1 MDLVV
6 NGGPSQTLSDGA
18 SITSHAYLPWLLR
31 DFVFWRDIRKL
42 NRKSGVRVVQI
53 QNSLLLLTGLLC
65 KMSGFRVIFDAI
77 VVESDFWKAFS
88 SLSIRVLLGR
98 LLLPVAERILV
109 SISDET
115 IALSDEDARRL
126 EKLHHRSP
134 GGVRTIPLSILSFPA
149 ASPSSDKATRA
160 RPNVLFV
167 GAYSHPP
174 NKDAIDII
182 VREIRP
188 RVLSEQPD
196 AVFTVVGRGLP
207 VEALRLAGLDAH
219 ANVPSVFPF
228 IDLASVCIA
237 PILIGSGVRTKVLE
251 YVSRGKPVVATPV
264 AISGMNFEP
273 NVDLLVANDYD
284 AFARAVV
291 AVLQDPV
298 LREAV
303 GAAGLRRFTRLAG
316 AASRSDALKTV
327 YGTNVL

>member
-1 MDLVV
+1 M
-6 NGGPSQTLSDGA
+6 
-18 SITSHAYLPWLLR
+18 
-31 DFVFWRDIRKL
+31 FWRDIWKL

-182 VREIRP
+182 VR
-188 RVLSEQPD
+188 VLSEQPD

-327 YGTNVL
+327 YGPNVL